1 MESVKLHENDLA
13 VMKQFYQQELD
24 KTMKHLQHIKSV
36 LESLGEKGTRIEI
49 SVKGGSSSAVKT
61 AEGTVKRGPGRPRKI
76 DVAGSTSSTATSTA
90 KKPRGKKRGPESV
103 WGTFI
108 LDTLKSTDNPMTY
121 NDLVEAAM
129 VRFNLADAKRKA
141 TSDAIVN
148 ASFRLRKNAKKIDTF
163 SAGQREK
170 HVALKSWFDSPG
182 KIGATYMS
190 KAKAQIVK
198 TKPTAAAKAAKP
210 ATAPKASAKKPAVK
224 AATPKVSKVTAKKAT
239 AKKVAPKAPKTAA
252 PKPAKVVAK
261 KPVVK
266 ATAPKA
272 PKVAAKKPVVAK
284 VAAPK
289 VAKPAVAGS
298 PLKRGRKPNEKLQ
311 RLKEVLKEVKSTS
324 GSGFVRKPSEAKA
337 KTTVKKAP
345 VAKKAPAAAKKA
357 VVKKAVA
364 PKAVAPKKAAPAK
377 KAEKKS

>member
-36 LESLGEKGTRIEI
+36 LESLGEKSTRIEI
-49 SVKGGSSSAVKT
+49 NVKGASAPAARLADGS
-61 AEGTVKRGPGRPRKI
+61 VKRGPGRPRKVDSI
-76 DVAGSTSSTATSTA
+76 DSTSANVISTA

-121 NDLVEAAM
+121 NDLVDAAM
-129 VRFNLADAKRKA
+129 VRFSLADAKRKA

-170 HVALKSWFDSPG
+170 HVALKAWFDSPG

-198 TKPTAAAKAAKP
+198 AKPAAAPKATKEAAAPSVSAKKSAAKAVA
-210 ATAPKASAKKPAVK
+210 
-224 AATPKVSKVTAKKAT
+224 PKVSKVAAKKST
-239 AKKVAPKAPKTAA
+239 GKKVAPKAAKKPALKDAA
-252 PKPAKVVAK
+252 PKAAKVAKKPAAAKVVA
-261 KPVVK
+261 
-266 ATAPKA
+266 PKA
-272 PKVAAKKPVVAK
+272 
-284 VAAPK
+284 
-289 VAKPAVAGS
+289 AKPAGASAPG
-298 PLKRGRKPNEKLQ
+298 KRGRKPNEKLQ

-345 VAKKAPAAAKKA
+345 VAKKAPIASKKTAAKNTTGS
-357 VVKKAVA
+357 
-364 PKAVAPKKAAPAK
+364 PKAAAPKKTAPAK
-377 KAEKKS
+377 KVEKKS